1 VTGAAKI
8 LILGAG
14 AVGLSLAAKLSG
26 VCEVLAVTREPYAR
40 AVTSEGLILTGA
52 WGSGTFWFPCSATVP
67 EDSVFDY
74 ILITSKSHDTDTIC
88 RQYASTLH
96 NRPVVSLQNG
106 LGNEQLIA
114 HYTDRVIGGVVLTG
128 FVRTGVREINVTANA
143 GPLQIGLFPE
153 GVDDNLCRLA
163 VLMEKAGIPA
173 EATDRIQGHIWSK
186 NLINCCL
193 NPLSALMEVPYG
205 LLREPEA
212 WGIIDQI
219 TREIFTLAER
229 EGIILPWGN
238 PECYLA
244 YLHGTLI
251 PMMAKHR
258 SSMLQDFQHG
268 HATEIDY
275 LNGAIV
281 TCAHRHN
288 MPAPVNACL
297 SDLIRFRERLAGI
310 RKRSTNPEK

>member
-14 AVGLSLAAKLSG
+14 AVGLALAAKLSC

-40 AVTSEGLILTGA
+40 AVTTEGLALTGA
-52 WGSGTFWFPCSATVP
+52 WGSGTHWFRCSATVP
-67 EDSVFDY
+67 EDSAFDY
-74 ILITSKSHDTDTIC
+74 ILITSKSHDTGTIC
-88 RQYASTLH
+88 QQYAPILR

-106 LGNEQLIA
+106 IGNEQLIA
-114 HYTDRVIGGVVLTG
+114 HYTDRVIGGVVMTG
-128 FVRTGVREINVTANA
+128 FVRTGIREITVTANA
-143 GPLQIGLFPE
+143 GPLQIGIFPE
-153 GVDDNLCRLA
+153 GVDDDLRRLA
-163 VLMEKAGIPA
+163 GLMEKAGIPA
-173 EATDRIQGHIWSK
+173 EATDRIEGRIWSK

-193 NPLSALMEVPYG
+193 NPLSALMEIPYG
-205 LLREPEA
+205 QLREPEA
-212 WGIIDQI
+212 WCIIDQI
-219 TREIFTLAER
+219 TREIFTIAER

-281 TCAHRHN
+281 TRALRHN
-288 MPAPVNACL
+288 VPSPVNACL

-310 RKRSTNPEK
+310 KSRSPRPEK